1 MNVQATTT
9 RFFEARGE
17 QVLGTW
23 SSRDPVADQHCVD
36 QSLPSA
42 LRHQARCF
50 VSAAV
55 SNSIRDGGGRLI
67 DLRLTSIVR
76 R

>member
-36 QSLPSA
+36 QPLSSA
-42 LRHQARCF
+42 
-50 VSAAV
+50 STM
-55 SNSIRDGGGRLI
+55 
-67 DLRLTSIVR
+67 LRLGSGQQLHSGR
-76 R
+76 RLVVV